1 MKDLTNFN
9 SAQFGE
15 LRVKQENGE
24 LWFCL
29 VDVCRA
35 LELENVSRVK
45 HRLRQD
51 GVTISKVIDSLG
63 RNQMLNFVNEPN
75 MYRCIFQ
82 SRKKEAELF
91 QDWVYEEVLPSIR
104 KTGKYAHKPRKRIA
118 PRLRDERSGQFYD
131 DLTQLV
137 THDDERAVAAGCG
150 VTRSHVHEVL
160 RGRKMS
166 FTVLAELVAR
176 AKENRRN
183 GVERVVPFMASAER
197 HAQLV
202 LDFYCG
208 EE

>member
-35 LELENVSRVK
+35 LEIGN
-45 HRLRQD
+45 HRHVANRLKQK
-51 GVTISKVIDSLG
+51 GVVLSDTLTPGGVQKL
-63 RNQMLNFVNEPN
+63 LFVNEPN

-82 SRKKEAELF
+82 SRKDAAELF

-104 KTGKYAHKPRKRIA
+104 KTAKYARKQRTFIA
-118 PRLRDERSGQFYD
+118 PRLRDAQRGQFYE
-131 DLTQLV
+131 DLTRLV
-137 THDDERAVAAGCG
+137 THEDEREIAGLLQ
-150 VTRSHVHEVL
+150 VSRDYVHDVL
-160 RGRKMS
+160 RGQKAGFR
-166 FTVLAELVAR
+166 VLEALVAR

-183 GVERVVPFMASAER
+183 GVERVVPFMASAEM

-202 LDFYCG
+202 LDFYSV

>member
-35 LELENVSRVK
+35 LEIGN
-45 HRLRQD
+45 HRDVANRLKQK
-51 GVTISKVIDSLG
+51 GVVLTDTLTPGGMQKL
-63 RNQMLNFVNEPN
+63 LFVNEEN
-75 MYRCIFQ
+75 FYRGVFS
-82 SRKKEAELF
+82 SRKREAESF
-91 QDWVYEEVLPSIR
+91 QDWVFGDVLPSIR
-104 KTGKYAHKPRKRIA
+104 RTGKYARKLRKTIA
-118 PRLRDERSGQFYD
+118 PRRRDERCGQFYE
-131 DLTQLV
+131 DLTRLV
-137 THDDERAVAAGCG
+137 THEDEREIAGLLQ
-150 VTRSHVHEVL
+150 VSRSFVHDVL
-160 RGRKMS
+160 RGQKTGYR
-166 FTVLAELVAR
+166 VLEALVAR

-183 GVERVVPFMASAER
+183 GVERVVPFMASAEM

-202 LDFYCG
+202 LACYCG